1 MTGGISVSVQ
11 AAPNDAASWIA
22 LAQRVEALGFTGL
35 FVADHPGSGPA
46 PFVALAAAAAV
57 TRRIT
62 LGTYVA
68 NAGAWEPL
76 ALASEVATLD
86 VVSGGRAILGVGAGH
101 TPAEWRMRGLPYPTP
116 GGRVDRMVELVDAT
130 RALLAGEQVTL
141 DGEHVALVEAR
152 LDEPTP
158 VQRPIPLLVGG
169 SGRRVMAYAA
179 EHADIVGLAGLGRTL
194 EDGHRHEVRWRDSQI
209 DETIQRV
216 HAAARAA
223 GRSPALEALVQH
235 VEVAD
240 DADAAAAAFAAEVPG
255 LEPADLLGAPFVWIG
270 TVEQIADRLR
280 GHRER
285 WGITRYVIRPPAIDT
300 AVEVLARLR

>member
-11 AAPNDAASWIA
+11 AAPSDAASWIA
-22 LAQRVEALGFTGL
+22 LAQRVETLGFAGML
-35 FVADHPGSGPA
+35 VADHPGSGPA

-86 VVSGGRAILGVGAGH
+86 VVSGGRAILGIGAGH
-101 TPAEWRMRGLPYPTP
+101 TPAEWLMRGLPYPTP
-116 GGRVDRMVELVDAT
+116 GGRVDRMVELIDAT
-130 RALLAGEQVTL
+130 RRLLAGQQVDL
-141 DGEHVALVEAR
+141 DGAHVALAAAK

-169 SGRRVMAYAA
+169 SGQRVLTYAA

-194 EDGHRHEVRWRDSQI
+194 EDGHRHEVRWRDAQI
-209 DETIQRV
+209 DDTIQRV

-235 VEVAD
+235 VEVTD
-240 DADAAAAAFAAEVPG
+240 DADAAAAVFAEEVPG

-270 TVEQIADRLR
+270 TVDQIADRLR
-280 GHRER
+280 GHRKR
-285 WGITRYVIRPPAIDT
+285 WGITRYVIRPPAIDA
-300 AVEVLARLR
+300 AVDVLARLR